1 MAAFVRQS
9 RPLAVGMPLQ
19 RKMLRQLR
27 ARSAPKLSYLE
38 SQPIFRISGLVEALF
53 EQRLDVFLRCGTF
66 DRVEAGIPRGL
77 RGWVHEPPV
86 CSALA

>member
-53 EQRLDVFLRCGTF
+53 EQRLDVFLRCGTLI
-66 DRVEAGIPRGL
+66 EL
-77 RGWVHEPPV
+77 RQASHAVFVDGFMSLL
-86 CSALA
+86 CALP